1 MCEPLL
7 TVFDKADKVHH
18 HNPFQTTLGK
28 KNIQAVV
35 GQTSVGEV
43 YNMSKDLE
51 RALSKLRFDD
61 QVLGYSLMT
70 KVGRPFVSFAFP
82 DELFPRVKDSINL
95 YKSDLRLMTI
105 DTDRGLV
112 VLSPVDQNWILTV
125 LYVPELQLGLAIAKT
140 KNVLRLLEGIE
151 LPPPPEEF
159 EESVESNIQVLESIA
174 IQAASVEATEST
186 EEPVTP
192 RIEVT
197 TPPLAEVTT
206 PAPEAELLPPESF
219 NVQPLTIPERGPQYS
234 TALSLDSSLY
244 TEMKTL
250 YRNFGFDVLMLVDGN
265 ISVEKI
271 ADSMFQ
277 PNNRVIDLLKWG
289 ASKGIISVPQVS
301 PGEEVTAQSKS
312 TLGRYVKCPRFEG
325 DMNKVAS
332 GDQSI
337 IRLCDGTRTTE
348 QIAESLKIPLP
359 KVVQTVA
366 KYRKH
371 GLKLIGKTL

>member
-1 MCEPLL
+1 
-7 TVFDKADKVHH
+7 
-18 HNPFQTTLGK
+18 
-28 KNIQAVV
+28 
-35 GQTSVGEV
+35 
-43 YNMSKDLE
+43 MSKDLE

-95 YKSDLRLMTI
+95 YKSELRLMTI

-112 VLSPVDQNWILTV
+112 VLSPVDNNWILTV

-174 IQAASVEATEST
+174 IKAASVESAESAEAPPTPEVATPLSVVEAATPPAAELPPPDSFNIQ
-186 EEPVTP
+186 PVTVP
-192 RIEVT
+192 V
-197 TPPLAEVTT
+197 
-206 PAPEAELLPPESF
+206 
-219 NVQPLTIPERGPQYS
+219 RGSQYS
-234 TALSLDSSLY
+234 TALSLDSELY
-244 TEMKTL
+244 SEMKTL
-250 YRNFGFDVLMLVDGN
+250 HRNFGFDVLMLVDGR

-277 PNNRVIDLLKWG
+277 PNNRVIDLLKWA
-289 ASKGIISVPQVS
+289 ASKGIITVPQVS
-301 PGEEVTAQSKS
+301 ADEEVPSETKG

-332 GDQSI
+332 NDVTV
-337 IRLCDGTRTTE
+337 IRMCDGNHTTE
-348 QIAESLKIPLP
+348 QIAESLKLPLP
-359 KVVQTVA
+359 KIVQTVA

>member
-1 MCEPLL
+1 
-7 TVFDKADKVHH
+7 
-18 HNPFQTTLGK
+18 
-28 KNIQAVV
+28 
-35 GQTSVGEV
+35 
-43 YNMSKDLE
+43 MSKELE

-112 VLSPVDQNWILTV
+112 VLSPVDVNWILTV

-174 IQAASVEATEST
+174 INAASVETTETPPTSEVEVATPPPV
-186 EEPVTP
+186 EE
-192 RIEVT
+192 T
-197 TPPLAEVTT
+197 TPPPAAES
-206 PAPEAELLPPESF
+206 LPPESF
-219 NVQPLTIPERGPQYS
+219 NVQPVTVPNRGSVYS
-234 TALSLDSSLY
+234 NALSLDSELY
-244 TEMKTL
+244 SEMKAL
-250 YRNFGFDVLMLVDGN
+250 YRNFGFVVLMLVDGTN
-265 ISVEKI
+265 SVEKI

-277 PNNRVIDLLKWG
+277 PNNRVIELLKWG
-289 ASKGIISVPQVS
+289 ASKGIITVPQMS
-301 PGEEVTAQSKS
+301 EDEKDTTETKS
-312 TLGRYVKCPRFEG
+312 SLGRYVKCPRFEG

-332 GDQSI
+332 GDQNI

-348 QIAESLKIPLP
+348 QIAESLKLPLP
-359 KVVQTVA
+359 RVVQAVA

-371 GLKLIGKTL
+371 GLKLIGKTM

>member
-1 MCEPLL
+1 L
-7 TVFDKADKVHH
+7 TDIKTDFLFHH
-18 HNPFQTTLGK
+18 HNPFT
-28 KNIQAVV
+28 KNLEKEIIRASI
-35 GQTSVGEV
+35 GQTKVREV
-43 YNMSKDLE
+43 SIMSKDLE

-112 VLSPVDQNWILTV
+112 VLSPVDDNWILTV

-151 LPPPPEEF
+151 LPPPPDDF
-159 EESVESNIQVLESIA
+159 EESSESNLQALESIA
-174 IQAASVEATEST
+174 IQAASVE
-186 EEPVTP
+186 
-192 RIEVT
+192 T
-197 TPPLAEVTT
+197 TPP
-206 PAPEAELLPPESF
+206 PIAPEPVVSEPVPSIDETSFTGASPVEKKPEVSPDAF
-219 NVQPLTIPERGPQYS
+219 NVQPGTVPTRGMEYS
-234 TALSLDSSLY
+234 TALSLDSPLY
-244 TEMKTL
+244 NEMKSK

-265 ISVEKI
+265 NSVEKI

-277 PNNRVIDLLKWG
+277 PNNRVIELLKWG
-289 ASKGIISVPQVS
+289 ASKEIVGAPQLS
-301 PGEEVTAQSKS
+301 TEDESSAVTPSKM
-312 TLGRYVKCPRFEG
+312 GRYVKCPRFEG
-325 DMNKVAS
+325 DMSKVANS
-332 GDQSI
+332 DLTI
-337 IRLCDGTRTTE
+337 IRMCDGSRTTE
-348 QIAESLKIPLP
+348 QIAEALKVPLP

-371 GLKLIGKTL
+371 GLKVIGKTL

>member
-1 MCEPLL
+1 
-7 TVFDKADKVHH
+7 
-18 HNPFQTTLGK
+18 
-28 KNIQAVV
+28 
-35 GQTSVGEV
+35 
-43 YNMSKDLE
+43 MSKDLE

-112 VLSPVDQNWILTV
+112 VLSPVDNNWILTV

-174 IQAASVEATEST
+174 IQAASVEST
-186 EEPVTP
+186 EPTGTEMTP
-192 RIEVT
+192 DAEIA
-197 TPPLAEVTT
+197 TPPPIVEPT
-206 PAPEAELLPPESF
+206 PSPAAELPPPESY
-219 NVQPLTIPERGPQYS
+219 NVQPVTVPERGPQYT
-234 TALSLDSSLY
+234 TALTLASDLY
-244 TEMKTL
+244 TEMKNL
-250 YRNFGFDVLMLVDGN
+250 YRNFGFDVLMLVDGS

-289 ASKGIISVPQVS
+289 ASKGIITVPQMS
-301 PGEEVTAQSKS
+301 ADEQATTESKS

-325 DMNKVAS
+325 DANKVAS
-332 GDQSI
+332 GDQNI
-337 IRLCDGTRTTE
+337 IRMCDGTRTTE
-348 QIAESLKIPLP
+348 QIAESLKLPLP

-371 GLKLIGKTL
+371 GLKMIGKTL

>member
-1 MCEPLL
+1 
-7 TVFDKADKVHH
+7 
-18 HNPFQTTLGK
+18 
-28 KNIQAVV
+28 
-35 GQTSVGEV
+35 
-43 YNMSKDLE
+43 MSKDLE

-95 YKSDLRLMTI
+95 YKSELRLMTI

-112 VLSPVDQNWILTV
+112 VLSPVDNNWILTV

-159 EESVESNIQVLESIA
+159 EESSESNIQVLESIA
-174 IQAASVEATEST
+174 IKAASVEAIEPTE
-186 EEPVTP
+186 
-192 RIEVT
+192 
-197 TPPLAEVTT
+197 TPPTPEVEIAT
-206 PAPEAELLPPESF
+206 PSSDMETQPPPAVELPPPDSF
-219 NVQPLTIPERGPQYS
+219 NVQIVTVPERGSRYS
-234 TALSLDSSLY
+234 TALSLDSELY
-244 TEMKTL
+244 SEMKTL

-265 ISVEKI
+265 ISVEMI

-277 PNNRVIDLLKWG
+277 PNERVIELLKWG
-289 ASKGIISVPQVS
+289 ASKGIITIPQIS
-301 PGEEVTAQSKS
+301 ASEEIPSETKA
-312 TLGRYVKCPRFEG
+312 TMGRYVKCPRFEG
-325 DMNKVAS
+325 DMNKVADV
-332 GDQSI
+332 DQQV
-337 IRLCDGTRTTE
+337 IRMCDGTRTTE
-348 QIAESLKIPLP
+348 QIAASLKLPLP
-359 KVVQTVA
+359 KIVQTVA